1 MRKWEVKEP
10 LGTPYLDV
18 GGQESQQNQLLQNRH
33 QQTYYHTIVL
43 WTIWALHPLFLF
55 YRLMKSMCLKL
66 SHIITTKWLQYGSAQ
81 TTHHWNVCSDIV
93 IQHNNHSF
101 GPWSITPFT
110 TSIIQFENERGA
122 FWTYFKNVMTT
133 SVIHCYQ
140 NIKHP
145 AKFFGPKI
153 KQQVQ
158 YQT

>member
-1 MRKWEVKEP
+1 
-10 LGTPYLDV
+10 
-18 GGQESQQNQLLQNRH
+18 LLQNRY

-43 WTIWALHPLFLF
+43 WTIWAPHPLLLF
-55 YRLMKSMCLKL
+55 YKLRKSMCLKL

-93 IQHNNHSF
+93 IQDNNHWF
-101 GPWSITPFT
+101 DPWSITPFT

-122 FWTYFKNVMTT
+122 FWTYFKNVLIT
-133 SVIHCYQ
+133 SIIHCYQ

-153 KQQVQ
+153 KQQFH

>member
-1 MRKWEVKEP
+1 
-10 LGTPYLDV
+10 
-18 GGQESQQNQLLQNRH
+18 LLQNRH

-101 GPWSITPFT
+101 GP
-110 TSIIQFENERGA
+110 
-122 FWTYFKNVMTT
+122 
-133 SVIHCYQ
+133 
-140 NIKHP
+140 
-145 AKFFGPKI
+145 
-153 KQQVQ
+153 
-158 YQT
+158 